1 MEATKLYD
9 GAMRILKALVVEYR
23 KEGMTDADIIDS
35 LDFAKKILN
44 RIPIITKNAKELLNK
59 ALDDTREELEGKNK

>member
-1 MEATKLYD
+1 MATKIYD
-9 GAMRILKALVVEYR
+9 GAMRILKAIIAEYR

-44 RIPIITKNAKELLNK
+44 RLPVITKNAKEQLDK
-59 ALDDTREELEGKNK
+59 ALDDTTKELNKKK

>member
-23 KEGMTDADIIDS
+23 KEGMTDADIADC
-35 LDFAKKILN
+35 LDFTKKILD
-44 RIPIITKNAKELLNK
+44 RIPIVTKNAKELLNK
-59 ALDDTREELEGKNK
+59 ALDDTRSELKG

>member
-1 MEATKLYD
+1 MSTKIYD

>member
-1 MEATKLYD
+1 MAATKLYD
-9 GAMRILKALVVEYR
+9 GAMRILKALIAEYR

-44 RIPIITKNAKELLNK
+44 RLPVITKNAKELLNK
-59 ALDDTREELEGKNK
+59 ALDDTKKELNKKK

>member
-1 MEATKLYD
+1 MATKIYD
-9 GAMRILKALVVEYR
+9 GAMRILKALIAEYR

-44 RIPIITKNAKELLNK
+44 RLPVITKNAKEQLSK
-59 ALDDTREELEGKNK
+59 ALDDTVKELNKKK

>member
-1 MEATKLYD
+1 MATKIYD
-9 GAMRILKALVVEYR
+9 GAMRILKAIIAEYR

-44 RIPIITKNAKELLNK
+44 RLPVITKNAKEQLNK
-59 ALDDTREELEGKNK
+59 ALDDTTKKLNKKK

>member
-1 MEATKLYD
+1 MATTKIYD
-9 GAMRILKALVVEYR
+9 GAMRILKAIIAEYR

-44 RIPIITKNAKELLNK
+44 RLPVITKNAKEQLNK
-59 ALDDTREELEGKNK
+59 ALDDTKKELNKKK

>member
-23 KEGMTDADIIDS
+23 KEGMTDADIADY
-35 LDFAKKILN
+35 LDFTKKILN
-44 RIPIITKNAKELLNK
+44 RIPIVTKNAKDLLNK

>member
-1 MEATKLYD
+1 MATKIYD
-9 GAMRILKALVVEYR
+9 GAMRILKALIAEYR

-44 RIPIITKNAKELLNK
+44 RLALKKDVKEALNK
-59 ALDDTREELEGKNK
+59 ALDDAKKGKKD